1 MKIII
6 KYIQEFKYLS
16 KLFYLNLLRLFW
28 LIIVNQNNFEIKK
41 VINGKTILER
51 FF

>member
-16 KLFYLNLLRLFW
+16 KLFYLNLLRLFL